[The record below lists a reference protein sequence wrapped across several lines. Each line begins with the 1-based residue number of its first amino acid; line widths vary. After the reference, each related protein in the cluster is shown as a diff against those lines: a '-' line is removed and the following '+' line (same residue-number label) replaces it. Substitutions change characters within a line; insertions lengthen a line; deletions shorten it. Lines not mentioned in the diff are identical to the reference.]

1 MHCINAVWPDNNYVF
16 SYLRMLTT
24 WHCPHSLASRCML
37 QQSIDVSCRRAHSN
51 KPAARCC
58 SGRVGQSDG
67 QTPYRFI
74 DPASH
79 TMRAVPIKSC
89 ITYELESVV
98 IYKFSGQSRRNVAF
112 LCLYHFVSVFQL
124 ARCLHNYHP
133 ASCIDDVATR
143 TSRPLATTLKSYATP
158 LKNSWPTE
166 ESSPT
171 LKQYISKMWTA
182 ARL

>member
-51 KPAARCC
+51 KPAASCC
-58 SGRVGQSDG
+58 SGRVGQTDG

-133 ASCIDDVATR
+133 ASCIDDVATIKNLKTPCHYSQILR
-143 TSRPLATTLKSYATP
+143 DTTEKQLANRRKLSD
-158 LKNSWPTE
+158 
-166 ESSPT
+166 
-171 LKQYISKMWTA
+171 SKTVHFENVDSC
-182 ARL
+182 